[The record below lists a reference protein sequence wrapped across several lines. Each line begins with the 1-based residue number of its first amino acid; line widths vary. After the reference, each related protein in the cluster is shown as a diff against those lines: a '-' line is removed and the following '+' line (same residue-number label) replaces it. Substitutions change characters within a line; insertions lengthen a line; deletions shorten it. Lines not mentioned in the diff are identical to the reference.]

1 MEIIGGNPDYINMK
15 YYVFEIEIVL
25 GFPQLVIVKAQN
37 LACAEKIMENKYC
50 GLDYYHNG
58 DVSEILE

>member
-1 MEIIGGNPDYINMK
+1 MK
-15 YYVFEIEIVL
+15 YYVFKIKIEL
-25 GFPQLVIVKAQN
+25 GFPQLVIVKAEN
-37 LACAEKIMENKYC
+37 LAYAETIMENKYC

>member
-1 MEIIGGNPDYINMK
+1 MK
-15 YYVFEIEIVL
+15 YYVFEIEIEL
-25 GFPQLVIVKAQN
+25 GFPQLVIVKAEN
-37 LACAEKIMENKYC
+37 LAYAETIMENKYC